1 MNKTTA
7 FVAIVGKPNVGKSSL
22 INSLVGEKIAIVSN
36 RPQTTRNRIVG
47 VVTDGLEQYVFLDTP
62 GLFKS
67 KDMLGQN
74 MTKIVK
80 NSVNDVDLALMVVEP
95 TTQIA
100 KAAEEF
106 INRFKLL
113 NIPVILV
120 INKIDLIADKTDI
133 MRVIDVYNNAYNFS
147 AIVPISAMFNEGISD
162 LMLEIKKYQIESE
175 HFFPDDMITDK
186 SEQFLAAEILRE
198 KLLLNIRDEIPH
210 GVAVFTEKMKERK
223 NCLDI
228 DCLIYCYR
236 FNHKGIIIGKNGS
249 MLKKIATQARVD
261 MEKFFKCKVNLKCWV
276 KVKDNWKNQ
285 SSILK
290 MLGLSVDD

>member
-1 MNKTTA
+1 MNKKTA
-7 FVAIVGKPNVGKSSL
+7 FVAIIGKPNVGKSSL

-47 VVTDGLEQYVFLDTP
+47 VVTNGCEQYVFLDTP
-62 GLFKS
+62 GLFKA

-80 NSVNDVDLALMVVEP
+80 NSVNDVDLVLMVVEP
-95 TTQIA
+95 TIKIS
-100 KAAEEF
+100 KAEEEF
-106 INRFKLL
+106 IKRFKLL
-113 NIPVILV
+113 NIPVVLV
-120 INKIDLIADKTDI
+120 INKIDLVADKTDI

-186 SEQFLAAEILRE
+186 SERFLAAEILRE

-223 NCLDI
+223 SCLDI

-236 FNHKGIIIGKNGS
+236 RNHKGIIIGKNGN
-249 MLKKIATQARVD
+249 MLKRIATQARVD
-261 MEKFFKCKVNLKCWV
+261 MEEFFKCKVNLKCWV

-285 SSILK
+285 SSVLK

>member
-1 MNKTTA
+1 MKKKTA
-7 FVAIVGKPNVGKSSL
+7 FVAIIGKPNVGKSSL

-47 VVTDGLEQYVFLDTP
+47 VVTNGCEQYVFLDTP
-62 GLFKS
+62 GLFKA

-80 NSVNDVDLALMVVEP
+80 NSINDVDLVLMVVEP
-95 TTQIA
+95 TIRIS

-106 INRFKLL
+106 IKRFKLS
-113 NIPVILV
+113 NIPVVLV
-120 INKIDLIADKTDI
+120 INKIDLVVNKADI
-133 MRVIDVYNNAYNFS
+133 MKVIDVYNNAYDFS
-147 AIVPISAMFNEGISD
+147 AIMPISAMFNEGISD
-162 LMLEIKKYQIESE
+162 LMSEIKKYQIESE

-186 SEQFLAAEILRE
+186 SERFLASEILRE

-228 DCLIYCYR
+228 DCLVYCYR
-236 FNHKGIIIGKNGS
+236 RNHKGIIIGKDGN

-261 MEKFFKCKVNLKCWV
+261 MEEFFKCKVNLKCWV

-285 SSILK
+285 SSALK